1 MAPRTNVSI
10 REPAVHRI
18 ADTPLGDTIANI
30 AHDTR
35 YIMTCTSHHSEV
47 SALLSCVLL
56 HIVAVGGMSSGTKR
70 EWQRVRHDELHH
82 ALANLPECVNVL

>member
-56 HIVAVGGMSSGTKR
+56 HIVAVVACRAVPSVSGSGYAMTSFTMPWR
-70 EWQRVRHDELHH
+70 IFL
-82 ALANLPECVNVL
+82 NV